1 LNFLVTGGS
10 GFIGRNLVK
19 ALANIKN
26 SKIYVI
32 DKKITKFEKKN
43 VFFLKADINKIN
55 SLNKISPKIDYIY
68 HLAADLGVKKIIKQP
83 IKSLINNT
91 RITENI
97 IFFSK
102 IKKIKRL
109 FFFSTS
115 EVYSLLNKDGVMQET
130 DDLVIQNLQHPR
142 TSYFLSKV
150 YGEFM
155 TNSSDVPYTIFRIF
169 NVYGCNL
176 ATLHVI
182 PSIFHKLKT
191 KKQPKFENPNHSRC
205 FLYINDAIFIFLQGL
220 KPSFKN
226 QIVNVANPTEEIKV
240 KHLVF
245 KIKKLLNNKKKIK
258 FKNEENLS
266 ITKRMPSIKK
276 LKQLIKTKIK
286 FTTLDEGLLIIKK
299 FYENKN

>member
-1 LNFLVTGGS
+1 MNFLVTGGS
-10 GFIGRNLVK
+10 GFIGRYLVK

-26 SKIYVI
+26 SKIYII
-32 DKKITKFEKKN
+32 DRKLIKFEQKN
-43 VFFLKADINKIN
+43 VFFLKAYINNVN
-55 SLNKISPKIDYIY
+55 SLNKISAKIDYIY
-68 HLAADLGVKKIIKQP
+68 HLAADLGVEKIINQP
-83 IKSLINNT
+83 VSSLINNT

-102 IKKIKRL
+102 KKKIKRL

-115 EVYSLLNKDGVMQET
+115 EVYSLLNKNGEMQET
-130 DDLVIQNLQHPR
+130 DDLVIQNLNHPR

-155 TNSSDVPYTIFRIF
+155 TISSNVPYTIFRIF
-169 NVYGCNL
+169 NIYGCNRQIK
-176 ATLHVI
+176 HVI

-191 KKQPKFENPNHSRC
+191 KKQPTLENSNHSRC
-205 FLYINDAIFIFLQGL
+205 FLFIDDAIFIFLQSL

-240 KHLVF
+240 KDLLV

-258 FKNEENLS
+258 FKYVNNLS

-286 FTTLDEGLLIIKK
+286 FTKLDEGLLILKK

>member
-1 LNFLVTGGS
+1 MNFLVTGGS
-10 GFIGRNLVK
+10 GFIGRYLVK

-26 SKIYVI
+26 SKIYII
-32 DKKITKFEKKN
+32 DRKLIKFEQKN
-43 VFFLKADINKIN
+43 VFFLKADINNVN
-55 SLNKISPKIDYIY
+55 SLNKISTKIDYIY
-68 HLAADLGVKKIIKQP
+68 HLAADLGVEKIINQP
-83 IKSLINNT
+83 VSSLINNT

-102 IKKIKRL
+102 KKKIKRL

-115 EVYSLLNKDGVMQET
+115 EVYSLLNKNGEMQET
-130 DDLVIQNLQHPR
+130 DDLVIQKLYHPR

-155 TNSSDVPYTIFRIF
+155 TISSNVPYTIFRIF
-169 NVYGCNL
+169 NIYGCNRQIK
-176 ATLHVI
+176 HVI

-191 KKQPKFENPNHSRC
+191 KKQPTLENPNHSRC
-205 FLYINDAIFIFLQGL
+205 FLFIDDAIFIFLQSL

-240 KHLVF
+240 KDLLV

-258 FKNEENLS
+258 FKYVNNLS

-286 FTTLDEGLLIIKK
+286 FTKLDEGLLILKK

>member
-10 GFIGRNLVK
+10 GFIGRYLVK

-26 SKIYVI
+26 SKIYII
-32 DKKITKFEKKN
+32 DRKLIKFEQKN
-43 VFFLKADINKIN
+43 VFFLKADINNVN
-55 SLNKISPKIDYIY
+55 SFNKISAKIDYIY
-68 HLAADLGVKKIIKQP
+68 HLAADLGVEKIINQP
-83 IKSLINNT
+83 VSSLINNT

-102 IKKIKRL
+102 KKKIKRL

-115 EVYSLLNKDGVMQET
+115 EVYSLLNKNGEMQET
-130 DDLVIQNLQHPR
+130 DDLVIQNLNHPR

-155 TNSSDVPYTIFRIF
+155 TISSNVPYTIFRIF
-169 NVYGCNL
+169 NIYGCNRQIK
-176 ATLHVI
+176 HVI

-191 KKQPKFENPNHSRC
+191 KKQPTLENSNHSRC
-205 FLYINDAIFIFLQGL
+205 FLFIDDAIFIFLQSL

-240 KHLVF
+240 KDLLV

-258 FKNEENLS
+258 FKYVNNLS

-286 FTTLDEGLLIIKK
+286 FTKLDEGLLILKK

>member
-1 LNFLVTGGS
+1 MNFLVTGGS
-10 GFIGRNLVK
+10 GFIGRYLVK

-26 SKIYVI
+26 SKIYII
-32 DKKITKFEKKN
+32 DRKLIKFEQKN
-43 VFFLKADINKIN
+43 VFFLKADINNVN
-55 SLNKISPKIDYIY
+55 SLNKISTKIDYIY
-68 HLAADLGVKKIIKQP
+68 HLAADLGVEKIINQP
-83 IKSLINNT
+83 VSSLINNT

-102 IKKIKRL
+102 KKKIKRL

-115 EVYSLLNKDGVMQET
+115 EVYSLLNKNGEMQET
-130 DDLVIQNLQHPR
+130 DDLVIQKLYHPR

-155 TNSSDVPYTIFRIF
+155 TISSNVPYTIFRIF
-169 NVYGCNL
+169 NIYGCNRQIK
-176 ATLHVI
+176 HVI

-191 KKQPKFENPNHSRC
+191 KKQPTLENPNHSRC
-205 FLYINDAIFIFLQGL
+205 FLFIDDAIFIFLQSL

-240 KHLVF
+240 KDLLV

-258 FKNEENLS
+258 FKYVNNLS

-286 FTTLDEGLLIIKK
+286 FTKLDQGLILIKNY
-299 FYENKN
+299 YENKN

>member
-1 LNFLVTGGS
+1 MNFLVTGGS

-26 SKIYVI
+26 SKIYII
-32 DKKITKFEKKN
+32 DKKITKFEQKN

-55 SLNKISPKIDYIY
+55 SLNKISPKIDYVY

-83 IKSLINNT
+83 VKSLTNNT
-91 RITENI
+91 QSIENI
-97 IFFSK
+97 IIFSK
-102 IKKIKRL
+102 RKKIKRL

-115 EVYSLLNKDGVMQET
+115 EVYSLLNKKGTMHENDY
-130 DDLVIQNLQHPR
+130 LLIRSLHHPR
-142 TSYFLSKV
+142 TSYWISKV

-155 TNSSDVPYTIFRIF
+155 TISSKLPYTIFRIF
-169 NVYGCNL
+169 NVYGCNPV
-176 ATLHVI
+176 TKHVI

-191 KKQPKFENPNHSRC
+191 KKQPTFENSSHSRC

-226 QIVNVANPTEEIKV
+226 QTVNVANPTEEIKV
-240 KHLVF
+240 KDLVF
-245 KIKKLLNNKKKIK
+245 RIKKLLNNKKKIK
-258 FKNEENLS
+258 FKNEDNLS

-276 LKQLIKTKIK
+276 LRQLIKTKIK
-286 FTTLDEGLLIIKK
+286 FTKLDEGLLILKK

>member
-10 GFIGRNLVK
+10 GFIGRYLVK

-26 SKIYVI
+26 SKIYII
-32 DKKITKFEKKN
+32 DRKLIKFEQKN
-43 VFFLKADINKIN
+43 VFFLKADINNVN
-55 SLNKISPKIDYIY
+55 SLNKISTKIDYIY
-68 HLAADLGVKKIIKQP
+68 HLAADLGVEKIINQP
-83 IKSLINNT
+83 VSSLINNT

-102 IKKIKRL
+102 KKKIKRL

-115 EVYSLLNKDGVMQET
+115 EVYSLLNKNGEMQET
-130 DDLVIQNLQHPR
+130 DDLVIQKLYHPR

-155 TNSSDVPYTIFRIF
+155 TISSNVPYTIFRIF
-169 NVYGCNL
+169 NIYGCNRQIK
-176 ATLHVI
+176 HVI

-191 KKQPKFENPNHSRC
+191 KKQPTLENPNHSRC
-205 FLYINDAIFIFLQGL
+205 FLFIDDAIFIFLQSL

-240 KHLVF
+240 KDLLV

-258 FKNEENLS
+258 FKYVNNLS

-286 FTTLDEGLLIIKK
+286 FTKLDEGLLILKK

>member
-1 LNFLVTGGS
+1 MNFLVTGGS
-10 GFIGRNLVK
+10 GFIGRYLVK

-26 SKIYVI
+26 SKIYII
-32 DKKITKFEKKN
+32 DRKLIKFEQKN
-43 VFFLKADINKIN
+43 VFFLKADINNVN
-55 SLNKISPKIDYIY
+55 SLNKISTKIDYIY
-68 HLAADLGVKKIIKQP
+68 HLAADLGVEKIINQP
-83 IKSLINNT
+83 VSSLINNT

-102 IKKIKRL
+102 KKKIKRL

-115 EVYSLLNKDGVMQET
+115 EVYSLLNKNGEMQET
-130 DDLVIQNLQHPR
+130 DDLVIQNLYHPR

-155 TNSSDVPYTIFRIF
+155 TISSNVPYTIFRIF
-169 NVYGCNL
+169 NIYGCNRQIK
-176 ATLHVI
+176 HVI

-191 KKQPKFENPNHSRC
+191 KKQPTLENPNHSRC
-205 FLYINDAIFIFLQGL
+205 FLFIDDAIFIFLQSL

-240 KHLVF
+240 KDLLV

-258 FKNEENLS
+258 FKYVNNLS

-286 FTTLDEGLLIIKK
+286 FTKLDEGLLILKK